1 MVEHIFQ
8 GSKRYWMWVS
18 FLLVVIAAGFG
29 AYLYQ
34 YNYGLTVTGM
44 GRDVSWGLYIGQFTF
59 FVGVAASA
67 VMVVLP
73 YYLHNVKDFGRIT
86 IFGEFLAIAAVT
98 MCMLFVVVDLGRP
111 DRVFNVLIMAT
122 PNSVM
127 FWDIVVLSGYLLIN
141 LLVGWNMLEA
151 EYNSIEPAKWVKK
164 LIYLSIPWA
173 VSIHTVTAFLIS
185 GLPGRHYWL
194 TSIMAARFLASAF
207 ASGPALLIILMLV
220 LKKYTSFKVEDKAVN
235 KLSLIITYAMT
246 ISIFF
251 IILEFFT
258 AFYSQI
264 PTHMHSLQ
272 YLFFGLEGHSALV
285 PIMMLFVVLAL
296 VALALLLNPKTRKNQ
311 KYLTIACSF
320 VFVAM
325 MIDKGLSL
333 IIGGFVPNAFEGI
346 TEYLPTVPELMI
358 SVGVWAIGG
367 LILTVL
373 YKMAVGVKEVVGET
387 EH

>member
-1 MVEHIFQ
+1 MIEHIFR
-8 GSKRYWMWVS
+8 GSKRYWMWLS
-18 FLLVVIAAGFG
+18 FLLLMIAAGFG
-29 AYLYQ
+29 AYIYQ
-34 YNYGLTVTGM
+34 FQNGLSVTGLS
-44 GRDVSWGLYIGQFTF
+44 RDVSWGLYIGQFTF

-73 YYLHNVKDFGRIT
+73 YYLHNAKDFGRIT

-98 MCMLFVVVDLGRP
+98 MCMLFIVVDLGRP
-111 DRVFNVLIMAT
+111 DRVLNVIIMAT

-127 FWDIVVLSGYLLIN
+127 FWDMVVLSGYLLIN

-151 EYNSIEPAKWVKK
+151 EYNSIQPAKWVKA
-164 LIYLSIPWA
+164 LVYVSIPWA
-173 VSIHTVTAFLIS
+173 VSIHTVTAFLIA

-207 ASGPALLIILMLV
+207 ASGPSLLILLMFV
-220 LKKYTSFKVEDKAVN
+220 LKKYTSFKVEDKALN
-235 KLSLIITYAMT
+235 KLSVIITYALT

-264 PTHMHSLQ
+264 PTHMHSLS
-272 YLFFGLEGHSALV
+272 YLFFGLEGHNTMV
-285 PIMMLFVVLAL
+285 PIMMLFAVLVI
-296 VALALLLNPKTRKNQ
+296 VAWVLLLNPKTRKSN
-311 KYLTIACSF
+311 KYLAIACAL
-320 VFVAM
+320 VFVSM
-325 MIDKGLSL
+325 MIEKGLAL
-333 IIGGFVPNAFEGI
+333 IIGGFIPNAFEGI

-358 SVGVWAIGG
+358 TVGVWAIGG

-373 YKMAVGVKEVVGET
+373 YKMAIGVKAVAGES